1 MSGSVDRFAD
11 RVFFSE
17 QKEALVA
24 DDMLDTARLVLGG
37 LFLNACAHEDRLEVT
52 VLGID
57 ALCFRYAFFGEADEI
72 VVVHR
77 DKLLVTQE
85 IHRAANAGLAEVH
98 LLRQLKGAD
107 RALELPLQQKDGFE
121 IVFS

>member
-57 ALCFRYAFFGEADEI
+57 ALCLCDALF
-72 VVVHR
+72 
-77 DKLLVTQE
+77 VTSSSSRRRFIARQTL
-85 IHRAANAGLAEVH
+85 G
-98 LLRQLKGAD
+98 LLRFICSDSSKERIGRSSSRCSRKMD
-107 RALELPLQQKDGFE
+107 SR
-121 IVFS
+121 